1 LSYDERVFR
10 TSSLV
15 ASLRFLAALGAGV
28 LLLPLFA
35 GSVVAQQPATPL
47 GVLKAGIER
56 TTTSVKATW
65 GIYVKSIESGE
76 EIAIDAE
83 RQMDTMSVIKI
94 PLMVEAFEQIKAGKF
109 ALADRYTVTAED
121 MRPGT
126 GVIRSLDPGAV
137 VTIKDL
143 ITLMI
148 IVSDNTA
155 TDIMYKKVGG
165 VEAVNRR
172 MDALGLKAT
181 RAPGPASDWFAALR
195 AAPSADAFHRDAKT
209 PFGLSTPHEI
219 GTLLE
224 QMARKTLVSPQA
236 SEQMI
241 QIMSGQIYRSR
252 IPRYINGYR
261 IPHKTGDFLP
271 YIANDVGLLL
281 ADGRTIVISI
291 FTANHFGDR
300 DRIEEAI
307 GDISRQI
314 AEYFTYRRAS
324 PLPSPAPAQPH

>member
-1 LSYDERVFR
+1 MIARITMRSPTLLSTLSIASVLSIFAGQALAQPASPARAA
-10 TSSLV
+10 TPSSLEM
-15 ASLRFLAALGAGV
+15 
-28 LLLPLFA
+28 
-35 GSVVAQQPATPL
+35 
-47 GVLKAGIER
+47 LKAGITR
-56 TTTSVKATW
+56 TTESVKATW
-65 GIYVKSIESGE
+65 GIYIKSIETGE
-76 EIAIDAE
+76 EIAIDADK
-83 RQMDTMSVIKI
+83 QMDTMSVIKI
-94 PLMVEAFEQIKAGKF
+94 PLMVEVYEQLKAGKF
-109 ALADRYTVTAED
+109 ALTDRYTVTAED

-155 TDIMYKKVGG
+155 TDILYKKVGG
-165 VEAVNRR
+165 VEPVNQR
-172 MDALGLKAT
+172 MQAMGLKST
-181 RAPGPASDWFAALR
+181 HAPGPASAWFAALR
-195 AAPSADAFHRDAKT
+195 AAPSAEAFHREAKT

-219 GTLLE
+219 GMLLE

-236 SEQMI
+236 SEQML
-241 QIMSGQIYRSR
+241 QIMSGQLYRSR

-271 YIANDVGLLL
+271 FIGNDVGLLI

-300 DRIEEAI
+300 DRLEEAI
-307 GDISRQI
+307 GDISRQV
-314 AEYFTYRRAS
+314 ADYFLWHR
-324 PLPSPAPAQPH
+324 

>member
-1 LSYDERVFR
+1 VPERPTLGYDVPVPRP
-10 TSSLV
+10 TLT
-15 ASLRFLAALGAGV
+15 LI
-28 LLLPLFA
+28 LLPVLCLLPSLHLHA
-35 GSVVAQQPATPL
+35 QQQPATPL
-47 GVLKAGIER
+47 GTLKAGIER

-65 GIYVKSIESGE
+65 GIYVKSLETGE
-76 EIAIDAE
+76 EIAIDAD

-94 PLMVEAFEQIKAGKF
+94 PLMVEVFEQIKAGKF
-109 ALADRYTVTAED
+109 ALGDRYTVTAED

-172 MDALGLKAT
+172 MEALGLKST

-241 QIMSGQIYRSR
+241 QIMNGQLYRSR

-314 AEYFTYRRAS
+314 ADYFTYRRS
-324 PLPSPAPAQPH
+324 SSERTLRPAH